1 MTDVIATF
9 IDNTRK
15 IVNNPEQI
23 ADKVDMIMNQSSPT
37 YDNRLT
43 RRVREEV
50 CEMLRTGE
58 LAPGERLKEV
68 DLTQRLQISRSMARE
83 VLRML
88 EYEGLV
94 RITPNKGAE
103 IRKLSME
110 EALNLYDLRA
120 GLARAAGRA
129 AALRSDRDQV
139 RRLQE
144 LQDELAGVLE
154 SGDALRYNQINI
166 SFHSLIFEAAR
177 NPRLCTMNAVVD
189 DELSLFLANTHY
201 TPHAFE
207 RSWQEH
213 QKIVEAIRRGD
224 SVAAADAFE
233 GHILEGKQRLVD
245 GQVTVRF

>member
-1 MTDVIATF
+1 MS
-9 IDNTRK
+9 
-15 IVNNPEQI
+15 
-23 ADKVDMIMNQSSPT
+23 QSPPA
-37 YDNRLT
+37 YDNPIT
-43 RRVREEV
+43 RRVHDEI

-68 DLTQRLQISRSMARE
+68 DLTQRLQISRSTARE
-83 VLRML
+83 ALRML
-88 EYEGLV
+88 EYGGLV
-94 RITPNKGAE
+94 RIIPNKGAE
-103 IRKLSME
+103 IRKLSMK

-129 AALRSDRDQV
+129 AALRSDRDQL

-154 SGDALRYNQINI
+154 TGEALRYNQINI

-177 NPRLCTMNAVVD
+177 NPRLRAMNAVVD
-189 DELSLFLANTHY
+189 DELSLFLSNTHY
-201 TPHAFE
+201 TPQAFE

-213 QKIVEAIRRGD
+213 QKIADAIRGRD
-224 SVAAADAFE
+224 PVAAANAFE
-233 GHILEGKQRLVD
+233 EHILQGKQRLVD